1 MKPCGRPRIKICCIA
16 SVEEA
21 WMAIA
26 AGASALGLVSR
37 MPSGPGVIPEERIVE
52 IAARVPPTV
61 AKFLLTSE
69 QQASAII
76 AQQRR
81 TRVNT
86 LQLCDHLEPAT
97 HEELRA
103 ALPGVSLVQ
112 VIHVEGPE
120 ALEEAQAVEPRVDAV
135 LLDSG
140 SPRAPRKELG
150 GTGRVHNW
158 SISRQIR
165 ERLGVPVFLA
175 GGLTPGNVQE
185 AVREVAPFGVDVCT
199 GVRTEGKL
207 DAAKL
212 RAFIRAA
219 AAAVETDQ
227 LHALGLLD
235 QGEHS

>member
-1 MKPCGRPRIKICCIA
+1 
-16 SVEEA
+16 
-21 WMAIA
+21 MAVA

-37 MPSGPGVIPEERIVE
+37 MPSGPGVIPEERIAE
-52 IAARVPPTV
+52 IAECVPPPV

-69 QQASAII
+69 QRAPAII

-86 LQLCDHLEPAT
+86 LQLCDLPVSAT
-97 HEELRA
+97 YEKLRA
-103 ALPGVSLVQ
+103 ALPGVALVQ
-112 VIHVEGPE
+112 VIHVQGPE

-140 SPRAPRKELG
+140 RPRAALKELG
-150 GTGRVHNW
+150 GTGRVHDW

-165 ERLGVPVFLA
+165 ERLRVPVFLA

-185 AVREVAPFGVDVCT
+185 AVRGVAPFGVDVCT

-207 DAAKL
+207 DSAKL

-219 AAAVETDQ
+219 TAGPESGKD
-227 LHALGLLD
+227 HAPRPRKR
-235 QGEHS
+235 GEDS